1 MKFNVL
7 IIDDEKDILNML
19 SRIIELEGYSV
30 FKASTGKEGIKVFRK
45 ENIHLVITD
54 VKLPDARGIDLVI
67 DFKQYRPEAEII
79 CLTAY
84 GKIEDGVQA
93 IKNGAFDYLVKG
105 DDNKKIIPLL
115 SKASD
120 KAALQ
125 FKVSRLKAQIS
136 EKFGFHKIIG
146 DSKPLL
152 NAIDMA
158 KRVAPMDTNVLITG
172 PTGAGKEVFSR
183 AIHSASNRTS
193 ENFLAI
199 NCSALGKDLLE
210 SEMFGHKAGAFTGA
224 VKDKPG
230 LLEEAHL
237 GTVLLDEIGEM
248 HPELQAKLLRFLE
261 EGTFISL
268 GDTKEKHVDVRVISA
283 TNRDLKKAVED
294 GTFREDLYYRLS
306 VFTID
311 LPGLDERKKDI
322 PLLTDYFVKEIGLK
336 VNVNITSVSDEF
348 MDALQQ
354 HQWKGNIRE
363 LRNVIERSIILSNE
377 GKLTEDLLPFDFLI
391 NKNPGIKTGLF
402 KLKDVEAA
410 HLKNIL
416 KYTRG
421 NKSKAAEVLDI
432 GLTTLYNKIKEYQL
446 D

>member
-67 DFKQYRPEAEII
+67 DFKQYRPESEII

-183 AIHSASNRTS
+183 AIHAASNRTS

-224 VKDKPG
+224 IKDKPG

-294 GTFREDLYYRLS
+294 GSFREDLYYRLS

-336 VNVNITSVSDEF
+336 VNVNIKSVSDEF
-348 MDALQQ
+348 MEALQQ

-391 NKNPGIKTGLF
+391 NKNPGINTGLF

>member
-54 VKLPDARGIDLVI
+54 VKLPDARGIDLVN

-146 DSKPLL
+146 DSKSLL

-183 AIHSASNRTS
+183 AIHAASNRTS

-336 VNVNITSVSDEF
+336 VNVNIKSISDEF
-348 MDALQQ
+348 MEALQQ

-363 LRNVIERSIILSNE
+363 LRNVIERSIILSND

-391 NKNPGIKTGLF
+391 NKNPGINTGLF

>member
-67 DFKQYRPEAEII
+67 DFKQYRPESEII

-183 AIHSASNRTS
+183 AIHAASNRTS

-336 VNVNITSVSDEF
+336 VNVNIKSISDEF
-348 MDALQQ
+348 MEALQQ

-363 LRNVIERSIILSNE
+363 LRNVIERSIILSND

-391 NKNPGIKTGLF
+391 NKNPGINTGLF